1 MTKIAV
7 RAQCVA
13 VLSALLL
20 ATSVHAQSV
29 ETQAQRDDRTDAL
42 QAVQDSDAPESG
54 TPMQGAGP
62 LQNAGPLAAAAPLQA
77 APSAGPGRLAIEAS
91 APGLAVPTV
100 PVALTAAQV
109 AAVEAADPSALEQAL
124 AQLVGA
130 VTPAG
135 EATTPFQGSSTLAT
149 SNPTIVSFPT
159 PTSSPMPVPTPSP
172 PVVYDST
179 NKASNS

>member
-1 MTKIAV
+1 M
-7 RAQCVA
+7 
-13 VLSALLL
+13 LSALLL
-20 ATSVHAQSV
+20 ATSVQAQV
-29 ETQAQRDDRTDAL
+29 QTEAQRDDRTDAL
-42 QAVQDSDAPESG
+42 QALQDSDAPESG
-54 TPMQGAGP
+54 APLQGAGP

-77 APSAGPGRLAIEAS
+77 APSAGPGRLAIEAP

-130 VTPAG
+130 MTPAG
-135 EATTPFQGSSTLAT
+135 EATTPFQGASAPAT

>member
-20 ATSVHAQSV
+20 ATSVHAQ
-29 ETQAQRDDRTDAL
+29 AQRDDRTDAL
-42 QAVQDSDAPESG
+42 QVVQDSDAPDG
-54 TPMQGAGP
+54 GNPLQGSGP

-77 APSAGPGRLAIEAS
+77 MPSAGPGKLAVDAP
-91 APGLAVPTV
+91 APGLALPTV
-100 PVALTAAQV
+100 PFALTAAQV
-109 AAVEAADPSALEQAL
+109 AAVEGGDPSALEQAL

-135 EATTPFQGSSTLAT
+135 EATTPFQGSSTPAT
-149 SNPTIVSFPT
+149 SNPTLVSFPT